1 MHGERGCGG
10 GSCLLC
16 VPIRNGGFSGVSDGK
31 ESACNAEDLGAIPG
45 LGRSPGGGNGNP
57 FHFLFFSFIL
67 LSYVEISYL
76 FRCQR
81 LSPSDQLA
89 FCENYSVCRC
99 TFDAF
104 VVGGERHIPV
114 LHPLDCRPRFL
125 YF

>member
-31 ESACNAEDLGAIPG
+31 ESACNAGDLGAIPG

-57 FHFLFFSFIL
+57 FHFLFFSF
-67 LSYVEISYL
+67 S
-76 FRCQR
+76 
-81 LSPSDQLA
+81 
-89 FCENYSVCRC
+89 YSVETSLICSGVRGFLPVISWHSVRTILYVRC
-99 TFDAF
+99 TFEAF